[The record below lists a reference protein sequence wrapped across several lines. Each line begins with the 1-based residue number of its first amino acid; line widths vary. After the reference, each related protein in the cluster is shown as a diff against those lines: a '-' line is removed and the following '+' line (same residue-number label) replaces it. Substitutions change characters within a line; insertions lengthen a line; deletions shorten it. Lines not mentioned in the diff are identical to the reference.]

1 MIQQEAPNARM
12 IDQLSVQAVFSLCRI
27 FQIDVEREKEI
38 NMLTLLI
45 HRTPSERKAFHG
57 SLSVVGATVSTD

>member
-12 IDQLSVQAVFSLCRI
+12 IDQLSVEAVFSLCRI

-38 NMLTLLI
+38 KYVNTFNSQN
-45 HRTPSERKAFHG
+45 PK
-57 SLSVVGATVSTD
+57 